1 MMKYSEITK
10 DLSNY
15 LLTKIRVTV
24 KSAKNWIQKLIK
36 IALKISQSVK
46 NDDKTQ
52 QKS

>member
-1 MMKYSEITK
+1 MIKYSEITK
-10 DLSNY
+10 DSY
-15 LLTKIRVTV
+15 LLTKIRITV